1 MDNMITLSMEK
12 NKFFIFENENALI
25 ILRIRDVEITKWEK
39 LLNELVNKI
48 ELLAISE
55 EIKETD
61 LLFKKDLMKKR
72 DEMHELSDL
81 FELQQKRLDNNL
93 NLNIEDDYEGYM
105 IQDILRN
112 KMKTAQLTL
121 IELKYKFM
129 VYFSTTH

>member
-55 EIKETD
+55 LIKETD
-61 LLFKKDLMKKR
+61 LLFKKDLIKKR

>member
-1 MDNMITLSMEK
+1 MDNMITLNMEK